1 MENRPLVLVAD
12 DQPEITKLVSLSLD
26 NEGFRVITAPDGPSA
41 LEQLSESNPDVLLL
55 DVLMPGMS
63 GIDVLKEVREHH
75 PVPVIML
82 SARGAAAHVS
92 EGLDLGADDYVV
104 KPFHAAELAARIRA
118 VMRRSRRGM
127 ASGQRR
133 VGSAVVDLDER
144 KVRLDDRPVRMSRSE
159 WLLLELLL
167 ANEGRILLHHE
178 ILTHVWG
185 PEYRDEIAYLRLWIG
200 QLRRKLGIAP
210 WEEGAIRT
218 IQGLGYAFDP
228 DGVLPRMQSRRPRQ
242 PRTAAPDGR
251 PAAGATG
258 ATGAQSQPPRPVAG
272 RAR

>member
-1 MENRPLVLVAD
+1 MQNRPLVLIAD

-26 NEGFRVITAPDGPSA
+26 NEGFRVITASDGGSA

-55 DVLMPGMS
+55 DIMMPGMS
-63 GIDVLKEVREHH
+63 GLDVLREVREHH

-82 SARGAAAHVS
+82 TARGATAQVS
-92 EGLDLGADDYVV
+92 EGLNLGADDYVV
-104 KPFHAAELAARIRA
+104 KPFHPGELAARIRA

-127 ASGQRR
+127 AAGRHQ
-133 VGSAVVDLDER
+133 VAQAIVDLDKRRVDIEG
-144 KVRLDDRPVRMSRSE
+144 KPVRMSRSE
-159 WLLLELLL
+159 WLLLELFL

-200 QLRRKLGIAP
+200 QLRRKLGIPP

-228 DGVLPRMQSRRPRQ
+228 EEKLPRMQSRRPRGEA
-242 PRTAAPDGR
+242 TAA
-251 PAAGATG
+251 
-258 ATGAQSQPPRPVAG
+258 SV
-272 RAR
+272 